1 MVWQLPINT
10 SFQAFC
16 TVIMQG
22 GQLNCDLTWA
32 MSAQTFGD
40 TFFLRILLNE
50 MDTLADLPNTVHLFN
65 HERTILKTGLQKG

>member
-16 TVIMQG
+16 TVTVQG
-22 GQLNCDLTWA
+22 GQLNCDRTWA

-40 TFFLRILLNE
+40 MFFLRILLNE
-50 MDTLADLPNTVHLFN
+50 MDILANLPNTVHLLN
-65 HERTILKTGLQKG
+65 HGRTILKTGLQKG